1 LIPPESS
8 PLSLSIL
15 NAFQKLAERQFEGGG
30 QRSQMAKPNLT
41 DTPFKIRNVNLM
53 DSRVLRQVD
62 LSPASFLAEL
72 SNSLAKLEADIRWHP
87 TSIDLVEAL
96 YLADALSALTE
107 RQSGGVEHR
116 AINVVSIQQRATH
129 GRTFPLNDKTDRI
142 PPDKNRFRL

>member
-1 LIPPESS
+1 
-8 PLSLSIL
+8 
-15 NAFQKLAERQFEGGG
+15 
-30 QRSQMAKPNLT
+30 MAKPDLAHS
-41 DTPFKIRNVNLM
+41 PFKIRNVNLM
-53 DSRVLRQVD
+53 YPGMLSQVD
-62 LSPASFLAEL
+62 LSPASFFAEL
-72 SNSLAKLEADIRWHP
+72 SNSLAKLEADIRGHP
-87 TSIDLVEAL
+87 PSIDLVEAL